1 MKQLYYFILIIFLTT
16 SCSNNKND
24 LSQTQEEKQEQEK
37 QQQSEETSFVYTYDR
52 ASTEVKWTA
61 FKHMAKVPVGGKFG
75 QVEIYDFQPSNKISD
90 AIKNVSFSI
99 FTSSTNTQDKDR
111 DMKIVANFFGN
122 MLNPTLIYG
131 KIKDIEGSENG
142 NGNVLIR
149 MNGVEKLIPFDWKV
163 NENNQFILTT
173 KLNVLD
179 WNLDQ
184 ALEILNTVCLEKHTG
199 KDKVNKLWPDVEVI
213 VFTTLKKEQSS

>member
-1 MKQLYYFILIIFLTT
+1 MPKQLYYFVFILCLTT
-16 SCSNNKND
+16 SCANNKND
-24 LSQTQEEKQEQEK
+24 ASQVQDEEKK
-37 QQQSEETSFVYTYDR
+37 PDETSFIYTYDN

-61 FKHMAKVPVGGKFG
+61 FKHMAKVPVGGKFE
-75 QVEIYDFQPSNKISD
+75 EIEITGFNPSNKLSD
-90 AIKNVSFSI
+90 AVKNVSFTI
-99 FTSSTNTQDKDR
+99 NPSSTNTQDKDR
-111 DMKIVANFFGN
+111 DFKIVANFFGN
-122 MLNPTLIYG
+122 MLNPTVIYG
-131 KIKDIEGSENG
+131 EIKDIEGSENG

-149 MNGVEKLIPFDWKV
+149 MNDVEKLIPFEWKV

-184 ALEILNTVCLEKHTG
+184 ALEVLYTVCLEKHTG

-213 VFTTLKKEQSS
+213 VFTTLQKEQSS